1 MFTYFRPKLIIPLL
15 FLLAILNSLMYA
27 ALGMVFVNLQL
38 VFMQHGVSD
47 TYEAEKWFWI
57 GMCFLLAWV
66 FFIIVFT
73 EKATF
78 GVIGVNMIARIR
90 KELMEAI
97 LHKQINWFDREDRAP
112 GVITGIMSADI

>member
-1 MFTYFRPKLIIPLL
+1 MRRIESQRQKTFQSENVGWTRLFTYFRPKCIIPFL
-15 FLLAILNSLMYA
+15 FLLAILNSLMFA
-27 ALGMVFVNLQL
+27 ALGIVFVNLQL
-38 VFMQHGVSD
+38 VFMQYGVSD

-57 GMCFLLAWV
+57 AMCFLLAWV

-78 GVIGVNMIARIR
+78 GVIGVNMIAKIR

-97 LHKQINWFDREDRAP
+97 LHK
-112 GVITGIMSADI
+112 